1 MENRK
6 RKCGAVGSVGRQ
18 GRPMKN
24 ESSIVGRCRILSS
37 PLMKLSSPHD
47 VAIVVSKVPSF
58 SGGP

>member
-24 ESSIVGRCRILSS
+24 EFINSRSDIVIS
-37 PLMKLSSPHD
+37 PD
-47 VAIVVSKVPSF
+47 EIVVSP
-58 SGGP
+58 